1 MNLFVDTICQR
12 TCHTL
17 EELFPD
23 GEWKTSEIKA
33 LIEQP
38 PDAEMGDFAL
48 PCFSFSK
55 KLRRSPKQIAE
66 ELENLLA
73 PEPSEDQITDSEEL
87 LPFSRIK
94 AFGPYLN
101 FFLDP
106 ETLARELLPSIFQKS
121 STVDHHTS
129 DSEKGGQGI
138 IREKVMIEFS
148 QPNTHKGFHV
158 GHLRNAALGD
168 SLCRIFRYNG
178 YEVVAANYFGDVGT
192 HIAKC
197 LWYFLNHC
205 DESAPDEL
213 RGEWLG
219 ELYTKSVQLLET
231 LEGEQ
236 AQQAQTEISN
246 LLRRM
251 EEKDP
256 ELSKVWEETKQW
268 SMDDFKE
275 IYRWL
280 DIHFDHDFYESDVD
294 EEGRQ
299 MVLEGEKNGTFIRS
313 EGAIGIDLETE
324 NLGFFML
331 LKSDGNTLYSTKDLA
346 LARRKFDQFS
356 VDRSVYVVGAEQTLH
371 FKQVFAT
378 LNRMGYSQAERCY
391 HLPYALVMLPSGKMS
406 SREGNVILF
415 SDMRKQMRDYIL
427 DGLLVEQNREWD
439 EKEVEETSHRIALAA
454 IKYGMLSQDPNKPIV
469 FSMEDWL
476 VSEGDTGTYLVY
488 AYVRIRSIGRQVA
501 LSVHDQID
509 FSLLDH
515 PNEKLLM
522 RRMLD
527 FERVVWKSGELF
539 KPSLLAR
546 YLYELCRDFSRAYGS
561 CSVKHAGSEA
571 LQSARLLLFHCVAEV
586 LKTGLGLLGI
596 TPPERM

>member
-1 MNLFVDTICQR
+1 MNLFVDEICQR
-12 TCHTL
+12 TLVALQNL
-17 EELFPD
+17 ESN
-23 GEWKTSEIKA
+23 GEWTLSEISQ

-38 PDAEMGDFAL
+38 PEADMGDFAL
-48 PCFSFSK
+48 PCFIFSK

-66 ELENLLA
+66 ELQKLW
-73 PEPSEDQITDSEEL
+73 EDPADQNPNHSNI
-87 LPFSRIK
+87 LPFSRIDSD
-94 AFGPYLN
+94 GPYLN

-106 ETLARELLPSIFQKS
+106 KTLASELLPSIYKKS
-121 STVDHHTS
+121 ESKENS
-129 DSEKGGQGI
+129 SYGKGTGEAKK

-178 YEVVAANYFGDVGT
+178 FEVVAVNYFGDVGA

-205 DESAPDEL
+205 NESPPEKL

-219 ELYTKSVQLLET
+219 KLYTRSVHHLEN
-231 LEGEQ
+231 LEGKE
-236 AQQAQTEISN
+236 AQKANLEIS
-246 LLRRM
+246 LLLKRM
-251 EEKDP
+251 EEKEP
-256 ELSKVWEETKQW
+256 EISQVWEKTRQW
-268 SMDDFKE
+268 SMEDFEE
-275 IYRWL
+275 IYSWL

-294 EEGRQ
+294 EKGRE
-299 MVLEGEKNGTFIRS
+299 MVLKGEAEGTFIRS
-313 EGAIGIDLETE
+313 DGAIGVDLEEE

-346 LARRKFDQFS
+346 LAQQKFDQFS
-356 VDRSVYVVGAEQTLH
+356 IDRSVYVVGAEQTLH
-371 FKQVFAT
+371 FKQVFTT
-378 LNRMGYSQAERCY
+378 LKRMGYSQAEQCF

-406 SREGNVILF
+406 SRAGNVILF
-415 SDMRKQMRDYIL
+415 SEMRDKMREFIL
-427 DGLLVEQNREWD
+427 QGQLAEQSRTWKKE
-439 EKEVEETSHRIALAA
+439 EVEKTAHQIALGA

-488 AYVRIRSIGRQVA
+488 AYVRIRSIGRQVE
-501 LSVHDQID
+501 LDVTDQID
-509 FSLLDH
+509 FSLLVH
-515 PNEKLLM
+515 ANEKLLM
-522 RRMLD
+522 RRMLNFD
-527 FERVVWKSGELF
+527 RVVWKSGEQF

-546 YLYELCRDFSRAYGS
+546 YLYELCRDFSKAYGT
-561 CSVKHAGSEA
+561 CSVKHAGSEP
-571 LQSARLLLFHCVAEV
+571 LQGARLLLFHCVGEV

>member
-12 TCHTL
+12 TCNAL
-17 EELFPD
+17 EELDPN
-23 GEWKTSEIKA
+23 GKWKTSEIKA

-73 PEPSEDQITDSEEL
+73 PEPSEDQITDSREL

-121 STVDHHTS
+121 SKGDHHTT
-129 DSEKGGQGI
+129 DSGKGGQGK

-148 QPNTHKGFHV
+148 QPNTHKGFHE

-205 DESAPDEL
+205 DESPPDEL

-231 LEGEQ
+231 LEGEK

-268 SMDDFKE
+268 SMEDFKE
-275 IYRWL
+275 INRWL

-299 MVLEGEKNGTFIRS
+299 MVLEGE
-313 EGAIGIDLETE
+313 
-324 NLGFFML
+324 
-331 LKSDGNTLYSTKDLA
+331 
-346 LARRKFDQFS
+346 
-356 VDRSVYVVGAEQTLH
+356 
-371 FKQVFAT
+371 
-378 LNRMGYSQAERCY
+378 
-391 HLPYALVMLPSGKMS
+391 
-406 SREGNVILF
+406 
-415 SDMRKQMRDYIL
+415 
-427 DGLLVEQNREWD
+427 
-439 EKEVEETSHRIALAA
+439 
-454 IKYGMLSQDPNKPIV
+454 
-469 FSMEDWL
+469 
-476 VSEGDTGTYLVY
+476 
-488 AYVRIRSIGRQVA
+488 
-501 LSVHDQID
+501 
-509 FSLLDH
+509 
-515 PNEKLLM
+515 
-522 RRMLD
+522 
-527 FERVVWKSGELF
+527 
-539 KPSLLAR
+539 
-546 YLYELCRDFSRAYGS
+546 
-561 CSVKHAGSEA
+561 
-571 LQSARLLLFHCVAEV
+571 
-586 LKTGLGLLGI
+586 
-596 TPPERM
+596 